1 MHKLYHELSVS
12 EGKALKWNKQ
22 TFVLTVEGALPAAPA
37 ECVGLGVSLTIW
49 QGTQSKSIKSRV
61 EGDGHTRRTKYLWT
75 SRKVDRQYMS
85 ARLVSETWVEQT
97 FRLETKK
104 TRQLALIQRRSIIMI
119 DQSRRYIQHHPYPSS
134 HFPAKSFYLELLHSV
149 GPPNSEANW
158 HENGVLTI
166 FRCFLDGFW
175 AVWRLVER
183 SKSANRRIGIRMWL
197 IEIQRHSRA

>member
-1 MHKLYHELSVS
+1 MHKLYHKLSVS
-12 EGKALKWNKQ
+12 EGRALKWNKQ

-49 QGTQSKSIKSRV
+49 QGAQSKSIKSRV

-104 TRQLALIQRRSIIMI
+104 NKAVSTHSTSLDDR
-119 DQSRRYIQHHPYPSS
+119 SRRYIQHHLYPSS
-134 HFPAKSFYLELLHSV
+134 HFPARPFYLELLRSI

>member
-1 MHKLYHELSVS
+1 MEQTDFCVDGGRRASRSAGRVCGTWCVS
-12 EGKALKWNKQ
+12 YYMARRTVKINKISSRGRW
-22 TFVLTVEGALPAAPA
+22 TYPKDEVPMD
-37 ECVGLGVSLTIW
+37 I
-49 QGTQSKSIKSRV
+49 TQSWSSIHVRTPSQWNMGRTDLSSRNKKNKAV
-61 EGDGHTRRTKYLWT
+61 STHST
-75 SRKVDRQYMS
+75 SLDDR
-85 ARLVSETWVEQT
+85 
-97 FRLETKK
+97 
-104 TRQLALIQRRSIIMI
+104 
-119 DQSRRYIQHHPYPSS
+119 SRRYIQHHLYPSS
-134 HFPAKSFYLELLHSV
+134 HFPARPFYLELLRSI

>member
-1 MHKLYHELSVS
+1 MHKLNHELSVS
-12 EGKALKWNKQ
+12 EGRALKWNKQ

-49 QGTQSKSIKSRV
+49 QGAQSKSIKSRV

-104 TRQLALIQRRSIIMI
+104 NKAVST
-119 DQSRRYIQHHPYPSS
+119 
-134 HFPAKSFYLELLHSV
+134 HST
-149 GPPNSEANW
+149 S
-158 HENGVLTI
+158 
-166 FRCFLDGFW
+166 LDNHG
-175 AVWRLVER
+175 
-183 SKSANRRIGIRMWL
+183 
-197 IEIQRHSRA
+197 

>member
-49 QGTQSKSIKSRV
+49 QDAQSKSIKSRV

-97 FRLETKK
+97 FRLETKNK
-104 TRQLALIQRRSIIMI
+104 AVST
-119 DQSRRYIQHHPYPSS
+119 
-134 HFPAKSFYLELLHSV
+134 HST
-149 GPPNSEANW
+149 S
-158 HENGVLTI
+158 
-166 FRCFLDGFW
+166 LDNHG
-175 AVWRLVER
+175 
-183 SKSANRRIGIRMWL
+183 
-197 IEIQRHSRA
+197 